1 MLNYKNNN
9 LVDVKKIT
17 LFSVFL
23 FVLSS
28 CANKIPLNSFDQ
40 EVPKPAP
47 NYSNM
52 DHWAAHP
59 DKSDYSD
66 LKPKNLFNDTL
77 SLDSVDVFFV
87 YPTLYFDGLD
97 WNADFNNKKSNKKI
111 GHLALKNQDQ
121 FRSVS
126 AFSPISNR
134 ALRNEFLTNSEDAK
148 KYGGLFLASVIHGF
162 A

>member
-28 CANKIPLNSFDQ
+28 CTNKIPLNSFEE

-47 NYSNM
+47 VYSNIE
-52 DHWAAHP
+52 HWAAHP

-66 LKPKNLFNDTL
+66 LKPKNLLNDTL

-87 YPTLYFDGLD
+87 YPTLYFDGID
-97 WNADFNNKKSNKKI
+97 WNTDFSNKKLNKKI
-111 GHLALKNQDQ
+111 KLLFNLKENLEAQ
-121 FRSVS
+121 
-126 AFSPISNR
+126 
-134 ALRNEFLTNSEDAK
+134 LTN
-148 KYGGLFLASVIHGF
+148 
-162 A
+162 

>member
-28 CANKIPLNSFDQ
+28 CANKIPLNSFEQ
-40 EVPKPAP
+40 EVSKPAP
-47 NYSNM
+47 NYSNI

-66 LKPKNLFNDTL
+66 LKPKNLLNDTL

-87 YPTLYFDGLD
+87 YPTLYFDGLEES
-97 WNADFNNKKSNKKI
+97 FSITVKCPI
-111 GHLALKNQDQ
+111 TFPLYLFALLI
-121 FRSVS
+121 
-126 AFSPISNR
+126 FSHPHDK
-134 ALRNEFLTNSEDAK
+134 L
-148 KYGGLFLASVIHGF
+148 
-162 A
+162 

>member
-1 MLNYKNNN
+1 VLNYKNNN

-28 CANKIPLNSFDQ
+28 CANKIPLSSFEQ

-66 LKPKNLFNDTL
+66 LKPKNLLNDTL
-77 SLDSVDVFFV
+77 SLDSVDVFYV
-87 YPTLYFDGLD
+87 YPTLYFDGLE
-97 WNADFNNKKSNKKI
+97 WNADFSNKKSNKKI
-111 GHLALKNQDQ
+111 
-121 FRSVS
+121 RSFGTYESSVCFFWFGKYILS
-126 AFSPISNR
+126 
-134 ALRNEFLTNSEDAK
+134 LTIGRCIFKDTR
-148 KYGGLFLASVIHGF
+148 II
-162 A
+162 

>member
-9 LVDVKKIT
+9 LVHVKKIT

-28 CANKIPLNSFDQ
+28 CANKIPLNSFEQ

-59 DKSDYSD
+59 DKSDYSN
-66 LKPKNLFNDTL
+66 LKPKNLFEKKPN
-77 SLDSVDVFFV
+77 
-87 YPTLYFDGLD
+87 LYGQKVELYVTA
-97 WNADFNNKKSNKKI
+97 NPALYEADINTP
-111 GHLALKNQDQ
+111 D
-121 FRSVS
+121 
-126 AFSPISNR
+126 
-134 ALRNEFLTNSEDAK
+134 EWEDAEIK
-148 KYGGLFLASVIHGF
+148 FKR
-162 A
+162 

>member
-1 MLNYKNNN
+1 MLIYKNNN

-28 CANKIPLNSFDQ
+28 CANKIPLNSFEQ
-40 EVPKPAP
+40 EVPKAAP

-66 LKPKNLFNDTL
+66 LKPKNLLNDTL
-77 SLDSVDVFFV
+77 SLDSVDVFYV

-97 WNADFNNKKSNKKI
+97 WNADFSNKKSNKTI
-111 GHLALKNQDQ
+111 GHLALKNQ
-121 FRSVS
+121 
-126 AFSPISNR
+126 
-134 ALRNEFLTNSEDAK
+134 
-148 KYGGLFLASVIHGF
+148 ASVFSGLAKI
-162 A
+162 

>member
-28 CANKIPLNSFDQ
+28 CANKIPLNSFEQ

-66 LKPKNLFNDTL
+66 LKPKNLVVFNSSDELRIKLIDFGTMT
-77 SLDSVDVFFV
+77 SDKHKISTSVHTEFYIDKIE
-87 YPTLYFDGLD
+87 YDLY
-97 WNADFNNKKSNKKI
+97 
-111 GHLALKNQDQ
+111 
-121 FRSVS
+121 
-126 AFSPISNR
+126 
-134 ALRNEFLTNSEDAK
+134 
-148 KYGGLFLASVIHGF
+148 
-162 A
+162 